1 MFCRYCASEERADA
15 VFCSK
20 CGSRIAEEKDIAEQ
34 AENFDT
40 TIGLPP
46 LEAKP
51 KPKRALFAIAA
62 IAVVAVLGIAIGS
75 QFNQTTEEAYVPTDS
90 SLIEEE
96 PVIDKSWVPAGYDWQ
111 NDEFAVKWVTDEGD
125 WPCDN
130 CNFWKL
136 KVVPHYDCNRGV
148 YAELNMLDY
157 AETVVDWTNDSL
169 PSLSAGQTG
178 LLIFENYPYDEG
190 IDAGQLTE
198 LTCHM

>member
-1 MFCRYCASEERADA
+1 MFCRFCGAQERADA
-15 VFCSK
+15 IFCSK
-20 CGSRIAEEKDIAEQ
+20 CGSRIASEAQ
-34 AENFDT
+34 SFDPEPAPT
-40 TIGLPP
+40 VVASGVTPEP
-46 LEAKP
+46 KKKP
-51 KPKRALFAIAA
+51 KTAILLAT
-62 IAVVAVLGIAIGS
+62 IVAVLAVIGIAIGS
-75 QFNQTTEEAYVPTDS
+75 QLNQSTDVTYESTDS
-90 SLIEEE
+90 SLVEEE
-96 PVIDKSWVPAGYDWQ
+96 PILDKTWVPVGYEWQ
-111 NDEFAVKWVTDEGD
+111 NDEFAVKWVTNEGD
-125 WPCDN
+125 WPCDD

-157 AETVVDWTNDSL
+157 ADTVVDWTNDSL

>member
-1 MFCRYCASEERADA
+1 MFCRFCGGQEKADA
-15 VFCSK
+15 IFCSK
-20 CGSRIAEEKDIAEQ
+20 CGSRISIDNEHAEAEPALSVDATQDQ
-34 AENFDT
+34 AQQKK
-40 TIGLPP
+40 
-46 LEAKP
+46 KP
-51 KPKRALFAIAA
+51 KTVVLAVAI
-62 IAVVAVLGIAIGS
+62 VAVLAAIGIAIGAQS
-75 QFNQTTEEAYVPTDS
+75 RSTLEATNAPTDT

-96 PVIDKSWVPAGYDWQ
+96 PVIDKTWVPDGYEWQ
-111 NDEFAVKWVTDEGD
+111 NDEFAVKWVTNEGD

-136 KVVPHYDCNRGV
+136 KVVPHYDCNSGV

>member
-1 MFCRYCASEERADA
+1 MFCRFCGNQEKADA
-15 VFCSK
+15 SFCSK
-20 CGSRIAEEKDIAEQ
+20 CGSRIAVDAESV
-34 AENFDT
+34 EISPESDTDT
-40 TIGLPP
+40 TAATAELKK
-46 LEAKP
+46 KP
-51 KPKRALFAIAA
+51 KTPVLVVAI
-62 IAVVAVLGIAIGS
+62 VAVLAVIGIAIGS
-75 QFNQTTEEAYVPTDS
+75 QSNQTADQAYEPTDS

-96 PVIDKSWVPAGYDWQ
+96 PVIDKTWVPAGFEWQ
-111 NDEFAVKWVTDEGD
+111 NDEFAVKWVTNEGD
-125 WPCDN
+125 WPCDD

-157 AETVVDWTNDSL
+157 ADTVVDWTNDSL